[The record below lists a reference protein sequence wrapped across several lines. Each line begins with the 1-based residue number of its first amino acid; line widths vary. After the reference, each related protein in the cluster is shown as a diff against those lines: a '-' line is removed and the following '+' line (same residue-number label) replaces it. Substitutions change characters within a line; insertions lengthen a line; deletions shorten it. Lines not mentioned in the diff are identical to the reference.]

1 MSEPRL
7 TVALSNDF
15 FKAFARLPE
24 KARGKVAT
32 FISKFR
38 ANPRGTGLNYE
49 RIEGG
54 KDPFIRSLRVD
65 QDIRCIVRAPD
76 EGNTYVLLWIDKHDD
91 AYQWARRRTCHVNR
105 VSGALQVVDV
115 EAAEMAVGAE
125 TAGGDAFAAAA
136 SADLAS
142 NASASKN
149 GPAPTPAP
157 QAAEAQAP
165 ARSAPSVFIHCSDDQ
180 LMQLGVPEAL
190 LPAVRAVTS
199 EESLARLIEWVPQDC
214 VDGLILLA
222 DGKPIEAVVEEL
234 ERQRP
239 AEIDPSDV
247 AAALETP
254 ESQAQF
260 LVITDD
266 DVLEAMLSAPL
277 ECWRVFLHPSQR
289 RLVER
294 TWSGPV
300 RVLGGAGTG
309 KTVVAMHRARWLA
322 QQLIKSGAPG
332 RVLFTTFTRNLATD
346 IRANLTKICSPE
358 QLQRIEVIPLDGWV
372 MNFLKSQG
380 LQVRVFNDEA
390 RKSCWSLAMD
400 VADTS
405 LGLAERFYQEEWQE
419 VVLAQGCRSR
429 DDYLVARRVG
439 RGTRLS
445 REQRSRIW
453 PVFDAVRAEFRQ
465 RGLWEPEEAKQIA
478 ADLLNQPERAPLY
491 AAVVVDE
498 AQDLDLASFSLL
510 RALVGEARA
519 NDLFIVGD
527 PHQRIYGKPVV
538 LSRCGIDIRG
548 RSKKLRINYRTTE
561 ETRAWAT
568 AVLHGVDFD
577 DLDGGSESASDYRSL
592 LHGDAP
598 LVQGFE
604 DPADEQRFLVTTLR
618 QLRDEQQSLAST
630 CVTARTNKAVE
641 KLNGLLKAEG
651 FATRVIN
658 ADESDDPS
666 DPALRLATMHRVKGL
681 EFDQVFLPE
690 LDASQMPLQVELNKR
705 PDQLS
710 KDLFEQQER
719 SLLHVAATR
728 AKKRVVVSFSGKPSP
743 FLCRG

>member
-15 FKAFARLPE
+15 FKAFGRLPE
-24 KARGKVAT
+24 KAQGKVAT
-32 FISKFR
+32 FISRFR
-38 ANPRGTGLNYE
+38 DNPRSPGLNYE

-54 KDPFIRSLRVD
+54 KDPFIRSVRVD

-76 EGNTYVLLWIDKHDD
+76 TGDTYVLLWIDKHDD

-115 EAAEMAVGAE
+115 EAAEMAVSAE
-125 TAGGDAFAAAA
+125 TAVGDAIAAAVSEA
-136 SADLAS
+136 LA
-142 NASASKN
+142 N
-149 GPAPTPAP
+149 
-157 QAAEAQAP
+157 QAP
-165 ARSAPSVFIHCSDDQ
+165 VVQPVQAQVGSLFAHCSDDQ
-180 LMQLGVPEAL
+180 LMLLGVPEAL
-190 LPAVRAVTS
+190 LPAVRAVS
-199 EESLARLIEWVPQDC
+199 SDEALGRLIEWVPQDC

-222 DGKPIEAVVEEL
+222 DGKPIEAVIEEL

-239 AEIDPSDV
+239 AAIDPTDV

-254 ESQAQF
+254 ESKAEF

-277 ECWRVFLHPSQR
+277 ERWRVFLHPSQR

-294 TWSGPV
+294 QWSGAV

-322 QQLIKSGAPG
+322 NELIKTGAPG

-358 QLQRIEVIPLDGWV
+358 ELQRIEVIHLDGWV
-372 MNFLKSQG
+372 MTFLKGQG
-380 LQVRVFNDEA
+380 LQVRVFNEEA
-390 RKSCWSLAMD
+390 RDSCWSLAMD
-400 VADTS
+400 VAETS
-405 LGLAERFYQEEWQE
+405 LGLDERFYREEWKD

-429 DDYLVARRVG
+429 DEYLMARRVG

-445 REQRSRIW
+445 RPQRAQIW

-478 ADLLNQPERAPLY
+478 SDLIHKANQPPLY

-498 AQDLDLASFSLL
+498 AQDLDVASFSLL
-510 RALVGEARA
+510 RALVGEPRA

-527 PHQRIYGKPVV
+527 PHQRIYGKPLV

-548 RSKKLRINYRTTE
+548 RARKLRINYRTTE

-568 AVLHGVDFD
+568 AVLHGLDFD
-577 DLDGGSESASDYRSL
+577 DLDGGSDPASDTRSL
-592 LHGDAP
+592 LHGDQP

-604 DPADEQRFLVTTLR
+604 DPADEQTFLVSTLR
-618 QLRDEQQSLAST
+618 QLREEQQSLAST
-630 CVTARTNKAVE
+630 CVAARTNKAVE
-641 KLNGLLKAEG
+641 KLEALLKGEG
-651 FATRVIN
+651 FATRVIK
-658 ADESDDPS
+658 AEESDDPS

-681 EFDQVFLPE
+681 EFDQVFLPT

-705 PDQLS
+705 PDALS
-710 KDLFEQQER
+710 RELFEQQER

-728 AKKRVVVSFSGKPSP
+728 AKKRVVVSYSGKASP
-743 FLCRG
+743 FICQS

>member
-1 MSEPRL
+1 
-7 TVALSNDF
+7 
-15 FKAFARLPE
+15 
-24 KARGKVAT
+24 
-32 FISKFR
+32 
-38 ANPRGTGLNYE
+38 
-49 RIEGG
+49 
-54 KDPFIRSLRVD
+54 
-65 QDIRCIVRAPD
+65 
-76 EGNTYVLLWIDKHDD
+76 VLLWIDKHDE

-115 EAAEMAVGAE
+115 EAAELAVG
-125 TAGGDAFAAAA
+125 DAIAAAVSEA
-136 SADLAS
+136 LA
-142 NASASKN
+142 NQ
-149 GPAPTPAP
+149 TPA
-157 QAAEAQAP
+157 AQATPETSP
-165 ARSAPSVFIHCSDDQ
+165 AATAQPESPSLFSHCSDDQ
-180 LMQLGVPEAL
+180 LMLLGVPEAL

-199 EESLARLIEWVPQDC
+199 EEALSRLIEWVPQDC

-222 DGKPIEAVVEEL
+222 DGRPIEAVIEEL

-239 AEIDPSDV
+239 SAIDPTDV

-254 ESQAQF
+254 ESKAEF

-277 ECWRVFLHPSQR
+277 ERWRVFLHPSQR

-294 TWSGPV
+294 QWSGAV

-322 QQLIKSGAPG
+322 NELINTSSAG

-358 QLQRIEVIPLDGWV
+358 ELQRIEVIHLDGWV
-372 MNFLKSQG
+372 MNFLKGQG
-380 LQVRVFNDEA
+380 LQVRVFNEEA
-390 RKSCWSLAMD
+390 RDSCWSLAMD
-400 VADTS
+400 LADTS
-405 LGLAERFYQEEWQE
+405 LGLDERFYREEWKD

-429 DDYLVARRVG
+429 DEYLMARRVG

-445 REQRSRIW
+445 RPQRAQIW

-478 ADLLNQPERAPLY
+478 ADLIHKGDRLPLY

-498 AQDLDLASFSLL
+498 AQDLDVASFSLL
-510 RALVGEARA
+510 RALVGEPRA

-548 RSKKLRINYRTTE
+548 RSRKLRINYRTTE

-568 AVLHGVDFD
+568 AVLHGLDFD
-577 DLDGGSESASDYRSL
+577 DLDGGSDPASDTRSL
-592 LHGDAP
+592 LHGDDP

-604 DPADEQRFLVTTLR
+604 DPADEQKFLVSMLR

-630 CVTARTNKAVE
+630 CVAARTNKAVE
-641 KLNGLLKAEG
+641 KLEALLKGEG
-651 FATRVIN
+651 FSTRVIN
-658 ADESDDPS
+658 AEESDDPS

-681 EFDQVFLPE
+681 EFDQVFLPA

-705 PDQLS
+705 PDALS
-710 KDLFEQQER
+710 RELFEQQER

-728 AKKRVVVSFSGKPSP
+728 AKKRVVVSYSGKASP
-743 FLCRG
+743 FIGQS

>member
-1 MSEPRL
+1 MSESRL

-15 FKAFARLPE
+15 FKAFGRLPE

-38 ANPRGTGLNYE
+38 DNPRSPGLNYE

-54 KDPFIRSLRVD
+54 KDPFIRSIRVD

-76 EGNTYVLLWIDKHDD
+76 TGDTYVLLWIDKHDD

-115 EAAEMAVGAE
+115 EAAEMAVG
-125 TAGGDAFAAAA
+125 DAIAAAVSEA
-136 SADLAS
+136 LA
-142 NASASKN
+142 N
-149 GPAPTPAP
+149 
-157 QAAEAQAP
+157 QAP
-165 ARSAPSVFIHCSDDQ
+165 LAQTTPDTNPASTPQPESPSLFAHCSDDQ
-180 LMQLGVPEAL
+180 LMLLGVPEAL

-199 EESLARLIEWVPQDC
+199 DEALSRLIEWVPQDC

-222 DGKPIEAVVEEL
+222 DGQPIEAVIEEL

-239 AEIDPSDV
+239 AAIDPSDV

-254 ESQAQF
+254 ESKAEF

-277 ECWRVFLHPSQR
+277 ERWRVFLHPSQR

-294 TWSGPV
+294 QWSGAV

-322 QQLIKSGAPG
+322 NELIKTGASG

-358 QLQRIEVIPLDGWV
+358 ELQRIEVIHLDGWV
-372 MNFLKSQG
+372 MNFLKGQG
-380 LQVRVFNDEA
+380 LQVRVFNEEA
-390 RKSCWSLAMD
+390 RDSCWSLAMD

-405 LGLAERFYQEEWQE
+405 LGLDERFYREEWKD

-429 DDYLVARRVG
+429 DEYLMARRVG

-445 REQRSRIW
+445 RPQRAQIW

-478 ADLLNQPERAPLY
+478 ADLIHKAQQPPLY

-498 AQDLDLASFSLL
+498 AQDLDVASFSLL
-510 RALVGEARA
+510 RALVGEPRA

-527 PHQRIYGKPVV
+527 PHQRIYGKPLV

-548 RSKKLRINYRTTE
+548 RARKLRINYRTTE

-568 AVLHGVDFD
+568 AVLHGLDFD
-577 DLDGGSESASDYRSL
+577 DLDGGSDPASDYRSL
-592 LHGDAP
+592 LHGDQP
-598 LVQGFE
+598 LVQGFD
-604 DPADEQRFLVTTLR
+604 DPGEEQRFLVSTLR
-618 QLRDEQQSLAST
+618 QLREEQQSLAST
-630 CVTARTNKAVE
+630 CVAARTNKAVE
-641 KLNGLLKAEG
+641 KLEALLKGEG
-651 FATRVIN
+651 FATRVIQ
-658 ADESDDPS
+658 AEESDDPS

-681 EFDQVFLPE
+681 EFDQVFLPA

-705 PDQLS
+705 PDALS
-710 KDLFEQQER
+710 RELFEQQER

-728 AKKRVVVSFSGKPSP
+728 AKKRVVVSYSGKASP
-743 FLCRG
+743 FIGRS

>member
-1 MSEPRL
+1 MSESRL

-15 FKAFARLPE
+15 FKAFGRLPE

-38 ANPRGTGLNYE
+38 DNPRSPGLNYE

-54 KDPFIRSLRVD
+54 KDPFIRSIRVD
-65 QDIRCIVRAPD
+65 QEIRCIVRAPD
-76 EGNTYVLLWIDKHDD
+76 EGDTYVLLWIDKHDD

-115 EAAEMAVGAE
+115 EAAELAVG
-125 TAGGDAFAAAA
+125 DAIAAAVSEA
-136 SADLAS
+136 LA
-142 NASASKN
+142 NQAAVVQ
-149 GPAPTPAP
+149 PAPSP
-157 QAAEAQAP
+157 
-165 ARSAPSVFIHCSDDQ
+165 SAPSPSASAQGPVQVGSLFGHCSDDQ
-180 LMQLGVPEAL
+180 LMLLGVPEAL
-190 LPAVRAVTS
+190 LPAVRAVSS
-199 EESLARLIEWVPQDC
+199 EEALSRLIEWVPQDC

-222 DGKPIEAVVEEL
+222 DGQPIEAVIGEL

-239 AEIDPSDV
+239 AAIDPTDV
-247 AAALETP
+247 AAALQTP
-254 ESQAQF
+254 ESKAEF

-277 ECWRVFLHPSQR
+277 ERWRVFLHPSQR

-294 TWSGPV
+294 QWSGAV

-322 QQLIKSGAPG
+322 HELIKNRAPG

-358 QLQRIEVIPLDGWV
+358 ELQRIEVIHLDGWV
-372 MNFLKSQG
+372 MNVLKGQG
-380 LQVRVFNDEA
+380 LQVRVFNEEA
-390 RKSCWSLAMD
+390 RDSCWSLAMD

-405 LGLAERFYQEEWQE
+405 LGFDERFYREEWKD

-429 DDYLVARRVG
+429 DEYLMARRVG

-445 REQRSRIW
+445 RPQRAQIW

-478 ADLLNQPERAPLY
+478 ADLIHKADRPPTY

-498 AQDLDLASFSLL
+498 AQDLDVASFSLL
-510 RALVGEARA
+510 RALVGEPRA

-527 PHQRIYGKPVV
+527 PHQRIYGKPLV

-548 RSKKLRINYRTTE
+548 RARKLRINYRTTE

-568 AVLHGVDFD
+568 AVLHGLDFD
-577 DLDGGSESASDYRSL
+577 DLDGGSDPASDTRSL
-592 LHGDAP
+592 LHGDQP

-604 DPADEQRFLVTTLR
+604 DPGEEQRFLVNTLR

-630 CVTARTNKAVE
+630 CVAARTNKAVE
-641 KLNGLLKAEG
+641 KLEALLKGEG
-651 FATRVIN
+651 FATRVIK
-658 ADESDDPS
+658 AEESDDPS

-681 EFDQVFLPE
+681 EFDQVFLPA

-705 PDQLS
+705 PDALS
-710 KDLFEQQER
+710 RELFEQQER

-728 AKKRVVVSFSGKPSP
+728 AKKRVVVSYSGKASP
-743 FLCRG
+743 FIGRS

>member
-15 FKAFARLPE
+15 FKAFGRLPE
-24 KARGKVAT
+24 KAQGKVAT

-38 ANPRGTGLNYE
+38 DNPRSPGLNYE

-54 KDPFIRSLRVD
+54 KDPFIRSIRVD

-76 EGNTYVLLWIDKHDD
+76 TGDTYVLLWIDKHDD

-115 EAAEMAVGAE
+115 EAAEMAVG
-125 TAGGDAFAAAA
+125 DAIAAAVSEA
-136 SADLAS
+136 LA
-142 NASASKN
+142 NQ
-149 GPAPTPAP
+149 APVVQP
-157 QAAEAQAP
+157 AQAQ
-165 ARSAPSVFIHCSDDQ
+165 AKVGSLFAHCSDDQ
-180 LMQLGVPEAL
+180 LMLLGVPEAL
-190 LPAVRAVTS
+190 LPAVRAVSS
-199 EESLARLIEWVPQDC
+199 EEALSRLIEWVPQDC

-222 DGKPIEAVVEEL
+222 DGKPIEAVIEEL

-239 AEIDPSDV
+239 SAIDPTDV

-254 ESQAQF
+254 ESKAEF
-260 LVITDD
+260 LVITND

-277 ECWRVFLHPSQR
+277 ERWRVFLHPSQR

-294 TWSGPV
+294 QWSGAV

-322 QQLIKSGAPG
+322 NELIQSNTPG

-358 QLQRIEVIPLDGWV
+358 ELQRIEVIHLDGWV
-372 MNFLKSQG
+372 MTFLKGQG
-380 LQVRVFNDEA
+380 LQVRVFNEEA
-390 RKSCWSLAMD
+390 RDSCWSLAMD

-405 LGLAERFYQEEWQE
+405 LGLDDRFYREEWKD

-429 DDYLVARRVG
+429 DEYLMARRVG

-445 REQRSRIW
+445 RPQRAQIW

-478 ADLLNQPERAPLY
+478 ADLIHKGDRPPLY

-498 AQDLDLASFSLL
+498 AQDLDVASFSLL
-510 RALVGEARA
+510 RALVGEPRA

-527 PHQRIYGKPVV
+527 PHQRIYGKPLV

-548 RSKKLRINYRTTE
+548 RSRKLRINYRTTE

-568 AVLHGVDFD
+568 AVLHGLDFD
-577 DLDGGSESASDYRSL
+577 DLDGGSDPASDYRSL
-592 LHGDAP
+592 LHGDQP

-604 DPADEQRFLVTTLR
+604 DPGEEQRFLVRTLR
-618 QLRDEQQSLAST
+618 QLREEQQSLAST
-630 CVTARTNKAVE
+630 CVAARTNKAVE
-641 KLNGLLKAEG
+641 KLEALLKGEG
-651 FATRVIN
+651 FATRVIK
-658 ADESDDPS
+658 AEESDDPS

-681 EFDQVFLPE
+681 EFDQVFLPA

-705 PDQLS
+705 PDALS
-710 KDLFEQQER
+710 RELFEQQER

-728 AKKRVVVSFSGKPSP
+728 AKKRVVVSYSGKASP
-743 FLCRG
+743 FISRS

>member
-15 FKAFARLPE
+15 FKAFGRLPE
-24 KARGKVAT
+24 KARGKVAS

-38 ANPRGTGLNYE
+38 ANPRSPGLNYE

-54 KDPFIRSLRVD
+54 KDPFIRSIRVD

-76 EGNTYVLLWIDKHDD
+76 EGDTYVLLWIDKHDD

-115 EAAEMAVGAE
+115 EAAELAVSAE
-125 TAGGDAFAAAA
+125 TAVGDAIAAAVSEALANQTPPTQTTPEA
-136 SADLAS
+136 SPAAT
-142 NASASKN
+142 AQPESASLF
-149 GPAPTPAP
+149 
-157 QAAEAQAP
+157 
-165 ARSAPSVFIHCSDDQ
+165 ARVSDDQ
-180 LMQLGVPEAL
+180 LMLLGVPEAL

-199 EESLARLIEWVPQDC
+199 EEALSRLIEWVPQDC

-222 DGKPIEAVVEEL
+222 DGKPIEAVIDEL

-239 AEIDPSDV
+239 VAIDPTDV

-254 ESQAQF
+254 ESKAEF

-266 DVLEAMLSAPL
+266 DGLEAMLSAPL
-277 ECWRVFLHPSQR
+277 ERWRVFLHPSQR

-294 TWSGPV
+294 QWSGAV

-322 QQLIKSGAPG
+322 KELIQSNTPG

-358 QLQRIEVIPLDGWV
+358 ELQRIEVIHLDGWV
-372 MNFLKSQG
+372 MNFLKGQG
-380 LQVRVFNDEA
+380 LQVRVFNEEA
-390 RKSCWSLAMD
+390 RDSCWSLAMD
-400 VADTS
+400 LADTS
-405 LGLAERFYQEEWQE
+405 LGLDERFYREEWKD

-429 DDYLVARRVG
+429 DEYLMARRVG

-445 REQRSRIW
+445 RPQRAQIW

-478 ADLLNQPERAPLY
+478 ADLIHKADRPPLY

-498 AQDLDLASFSLL
+498 AQDLDVASFSLL
-510 RALVGEARA
+510 RALVGEPRT

-548 RSKKLRINYRTTE
+548 RSRKLRINYRTTE

-568 AVLHGVDFD
+568 AVLHGLDFD
-577 DLDGGSESASDYRSL
+577 DLDGGSDPASDYRSL
-592 LHGDAP
+592 LHGDDP

-604 DPADEQRFLVTTLR
+604 DPADEQTFLVSTLR
-618 QLRDEQQSLAST
+618 QLRDQQQSLAST
-630 CVTARTNKAVE
+630 CVAARTNKAVE
-641 KLNGLLKAEG
+641 KLEALLKGEG
-651 FATRVIN
+651 FSTRVIN

-681 EFDQVFLPE
+681 EFDQVFLPA

-705 PDQLS
+705 PDALS
-710 KDLFEQQER
+710 RELFEQQER

-728 AKKRVVVSFSGKPSP
+728 AKKRVVVSYSGKASP
-743 FLCRG
+743 FIGQS

>member
-15 FKAFARLPE
+15 FKAYGRLPE
-24 KARGKVAT
+24 KARSKVAT

-38 ANPRGTGLNYE
+38 ANPRNPGLNYE

-76 EGNTYVLLWIDKHDD
+76 GGDTYVLLWIDKHDD

-115 EAAEMAVGAE
+115 EAAEAAVG
-125 TAGGDAFAAAA
+125 DAIAAAVSEA
-136 SADLAS
+136 LAT
-142 NASASKN
+142 NTPATQVV
-149 GPAPTPAP
+149 GPAPNPP
-157 QAAEAQAP
+157 PLAEAAQPP
-165 ARSAPSVFIHCSDDQ
+165 ASPAASLFAHCSDDQ
-180 LMQLGVPEAL
+180 LMLLGVPEAL
-190 LPAVRAVTS
+190 LPAVRAVTT
-199 EESLARLIEWVPQDC
+199 EETLARLIEWVPQDC

-222 DGKPIEAVVEEL
+222 DGKAIEAVIEEL

-239 AEIDPSDV
+239 VAIDPTDV
-247 AAALETP
+247 AAALDTP
-254 ESQAQF
+254 ESKAEF

-277 ECWRVFLHPSQR
+277 ERWRVFLHPSQR

-294 TWSGPV
+294 TWSGAV

-322 QQLIKSGAPG
+322 KQLIASGAPG

-346 IRANLTKICSPE
+346 IRSNLTKICDPE
-358 QLQRIEVIPLDGWV
+358 QLQRIEVIHLDGWV

-390 RKSCWSLAMD
+390 REGCWSMAMD

-405 LGLAERFYQEEWQE
+405 LGLTLRFYQEEWQE

-439 RGTRLS
+439 RGTRLN
-445 REQRSRIW
+445 RDQRSRIW

-478 ADLLNQPERAPLY
+478 ADLLTQPGRAPLY

-498 AQDLDLASFSLL
+498 AQDLDLASFALL
-510 RALVGEARA
+510 RALVGEARP

-577 DLDGGSESASDYRSL
+577 DLDGGSDQTSDYRSL

-598 LVQGFE
+598 LVQGFA
-604 DPADEQRFLVTTLR
+604 DPAEEQRFLVTTLR
-618 QLRDEQQSLAST
+618 QLRDQQQSLAST

-641 KLNGLLKAEG
+641 KLEGWLKAEG

-681 EFDQVFLPE
+681 EFDQVFLPG
-690 LDASQMPLQVELNKR
+690 LDASQMPLEFELNNR
-705 PDQLS
+705 PDPLS

-728 AKKRVVVSFSGKPSP
+728 AKKRVVVSFSGKASP
-743 FLCRG
+743 FLRPA

>member
-38 ANPRGTGLNYE
+38 ANPRGPGLNYE
-49 RIEGG
+49 PIQGG
-54 KDPFIRSLRVD
+54 KDPYIRSLRVD

-76 EGNTYVLLWIDKHDD
+76 RGNTYVILWIDKHDD

-125 TAGGDAFAAAA
+125 TAVGDAIAAAVSEALARSAA
-136 SADLAS
+136 SPQL
-142 NASASKN
+142 
-149 GPAPTPAP
+149 GPAATPAP
-157 QAAEAQAP
+157 LAAEAQAP
-165 ARSAPSVFIHCSDDQ
+165 PSAAISLFAHCSDDQ
-180 LMQLGVPEAL
+180 LMLLGVPEAL
-190 LPAVRAVTS
+190 LPAVRAVGS
-199 EESLARLIEWVPQDC
+199 DEALSRLIEWVPQDC

-222 DGKPIEAVVEEL
+222 DGKAIEAVIEEL

-239 AEIDPSDV
+239 VAIDPTDV
-247 AAALETP
+247 AAALDTP
-254 ESQAQF
+254 ESRAEF

-277 ECWRVFLHPSQR
+277 ERWRVFLHPSQR

-294 TWSGPV
+294 SWSGPV

-309 KTVVAMHRARWLA
+309 KTVVAMHRARWLSE
-322 QQLIKSGAPG
+322 QLIQSGSPG
-332 RVLFTTFTRNLATD
+332 RLLFTTFTRNLATD

-358 QLQRIEVIPLDGWV
+358 QLQRIEVIHLDGWV
-372 MNFLKSQG
+372 MSFLRSQG

-390 RKSCWSLAMD
+390 RESCWSMAMG

-405 LGLAERFYQEEWQE
+405 LGLAMRFYQEEWKE

-478 ADLLNQPERAPLY
+478 TDLLNQPERAALY

-510 RALVGEARA
+510 RALVGEPRA

-548 RSKKLRINYRTTE
+548 RAKKLRINYRTTE

-568 AVLHGVDFD
+568 AVLHGVNFD
-577 DLDGGSESASDYRSL
+577 DLDGGSDSATDYRSL
-592 LHGDAP
+592 LHGDVP

-618 QLRDEQQSLAST
+618 QLREEQQSLAST
-630 CVTARTNKAVE
+630 CVTARTNKAVA
-641 KLNGLLKAEG
+641 KLDGLLKAEG
-651 FATRVIN
+651 FTTRVIN

-681 EFDQVFLPE
+681 EFDQVFLPD
-690 LDASQMPLQVELNKR
+690 LDASQMPLQVELNQR
-705 PDQLS
+705 PDPLS
-710 KDLFEQQER
+710 RDLFEQQER

-728 AKKRVVVSFSGKPSP
+728 ARKRVVVSFSGQPSP
-743 FLCRG
+743 FIRPA

>member
-15 FKAFARLPE
+15 FKAYGRLPE
-24 KARGKVAT
+24 KARSKVAT

-38 ANPRGTGLNYE
+38 ANPRSSGLNYE

-76 EGNTYVLLWIDKHDD
+76 GGDTYVLLWIDKHDD

-115 EAAEMAVGAE
+115 EAAEAAVG
-125 TAGGDAFAAAA
+125 DAIAAAVSEA
-136 SADLAS
+136 LAT
-142 NASASKN
+142 NTPATQVV
-149 GPAPTPAP
+149 GPAPNPP
-157 QAAEAQAP
+157 PLAEAAQPP
-165 ARSAPSVFIHCSDDQ
+165 ASPAASLFAHCSDDQ
-180 LMQLGVPEAL
+180 LMLLGVPEAL
-190 LPAVRAVTS
+190 LPAVRAVTT
-199 EESLARLIEWVPQDC
+199 EETLARLIEWVPQDC

-222 DGKPIEAVVEEL
+222 DGKAIEAVIEEL

-239 AEIDPSDV
+239 VAIDPTDV
-247 AAALETP
+247 AAALDTP
-254 ESQAQF
+254 ESKAEF

-266 DVLEAMLSAPL
+266 DELEAMLSAPL
-277 ECWRVFLHPSQR
+277 ERWRVFLHPSQR

-294 TWSGPV
+294 TWSGAV

-322 QQLIKSGAPG
+322 KQLIASGAPG

-346 IRANLTKICSPE
+346 IRANLTKICEPE
-358 QLQRIEVIPLDGWV
+358 QLQRIEVIHLDGWV

-390 RKSCWSLAMD
+390 RESCWSMAMD

-405 LGLAERFYQEEWQE
+405 LGLANRFYQEEWQE

-439 RGTRLS
+439 RGTRLN
-445 REQRSRIW
+445 RDQRSRIW

-478 ADLLNQPERAPLY
+478 ADLLTQPGRAPLY

-498 AQDLDLASFSLL
+498 AQDLDLASFALL

-538 LSRCGIDIRG
+538 LSRSGIDIRG

-577 DLDGGSESASDYRSL
+577 DLDGGSDQTSDYRSL

-598 LVQGFE
+598 LVQGFA
-604 DPADEQRFLVTTLR
+604 DPADEQRFLVTTLS

-641 KLNGLLKAEG
+641 KLEGWLKAEG

-681 EFDQVFLPE
+681 EFDQVFLPG
-690 LDASQMPLQVELNKR
+690 LDASQMPLQFELNNR
-705 PDQLS
+705 PDPLS

-728 AKKRVVVSFSGKPSP
+728 AKKRVVVSFSGKASP
-743 FLCRG
+743 FLRPA

>member
-15 FKAFARLPE
+15 FKAFACLPE

-49 RIEGG
+49 HIEGG

-76 EGNTYVLLWIDKHDD
+76 EGNTYVILWIDKHDD

-115 EAAEMAVGAE
+115 EAAEIAVG
-125 TAGGDAFAAAA
+125 DAIAAAVSEA
-136 SADLAS
+136 LAS
-142 NASASKN
+142 NTPAAQV
-149 GPAPTPAP
+149 GPAPTQPP
-157 QAAEAQAP
+157 QATKAQA
-165 ARSAPSVFIHCSDDQ
+165 SASAAASLFAHCSDDQ
-180 LMQLGVPEAL
+180 LMLLGVPEAL

-199 EESLARLIEWVPQDC
+199 EETLSRLIEWVPQDC

-222 DGKPIEAVVEEL
+222 DGKAIEAVIEEL

-239 AEIDPSDV
+239 VAIDPTDV
-247 AAALETP
+247 AAALDTP
-254 ESQAQF
+254 ESKAEF

-277 ECWRVFLHPSQR
+277 ERWRVFLHPSQR

-294 TWSGPV
+294 TWSGAV

-309 KTVVAMHRARWLA
+309 KTVVAMHRTRWLA
-322 QQLIKSGAPG
+322 QQLIESGAPG

-358 QLQRIEVIPLDGWV
+358 QLQRIEVIHLDGWV

-390 RKSCWSLAMD
+390 RDSCWSMAMD

-405 LGLAERFYQEEWQE
+405 LGLAERFYKEEWKE

-445 REQRSRIW
+445 RPQRAQIW

-478 ADLLNQPERAPLY
+478 ADLIHKADRPPLY

-498 AQDLDLASFSLL
+498 AQDFDVASFSLL
-510 RALVGEARA
+510 RALVGEPRA

-548 RSKKLRINYRTTE
+548 RGRKLRINYRTTE

-568 AVLHGVDFD
+568 AVLHSLDFD
-577 DLDGGSESASDYRSL
+577 DLDGGSDPASDYRSL
-592 LHGDAP
+592 LHGDHP

-604 DPADEQRFLVTTLR
+604 DPAEEQRFLVNTLR
-618 QLRDEQQSLAST
+618 QLRGEQQSLAST
-630 CVTARTNKAVE
+630 CVAARTNKAVE
-641 KLNGLLKAEG
+641 KLNGLLQGEG
-651 FATRVIN
+651 FTTRVIN

-681 EFDQVFLPE
+681 EFDQVFLPA

-705 PDQLS
+705 PDALS
-710 KDLFEQQER
+710 RELFEQQER

-728 AKKRVVVSFSGKPSP
+728 AKKRVVVSYSGKPSP
-743 FLCRG
+743 FISRS

>member
-15 FKAFARLPE
+15 FKAFGRLPE

-38 ANPRGTGLNYE
+38 ANPRSPGLNYE

-54 KDPFIRSLRVD
+54 KDSFIRSIRVD

-76 EGNTYVLLWIDKHDD
+76 EGDTYVLLWIDKHDD

-115 EAAEMAVGAE
+115 EAAEMAVG
-125 TAGGDAFAAAA
+125 DAIAAAVSEA
-136 SADLAS
+136 LA
-142 NASASKN
+142 N
-149 GPAPTPAP
+149 
-157 QAAEAQAP
+157 QAP
-165 ARSAPSVFIHCSDDQ
+165 VDQRAQPQTHVDSLFAHCSDDQ
-180 LMQLGVPEAL
+180 LMLLGVPEAL
-190 LPAVRAVTS
+190 LPAVRAVSS
-199 EESLARLIEWVPQDC
+199 EEALSRLIEWVPQDC

-222 DGKPIEAVVEEL
+222 DGKPIEVVIEEL

-239 AEIDPSDV
+239 AAIDPSDV

-254 ESQAQF
+254 ESKAEF

-277 ECWRVFLHPSQR
+277 ERWRVFLHPSQR

-294 TWSGPV
+294 QWNGAV

-322 QQLIKSGAPG
+322 NEMIKTSAPG

-358 QLQRIEVIPLDGWV
+358 ELQRIEVIHLDGWV
-372 MNFLKSQG
+372 MKFLKAQG
-380 LQVRVFNDEA
+380 LQVRVFNEEA
-390 RKSCWSLAMD
+390 RDSCWSLAMD
-400 VADTS
+400 LADTS
-405 LGLAERFYQEEWQE
+405 LGLDKRFYQEEWKD

-429 DDYLVARRVG
+429 DEYLMARRVG

-445 REQRSRIW
+445 RPQRAQIW

-478 ADLLNQPERAPLY
+478 TDLIHKSAGSPLY
-491 AAVVVDE
+491 TAVVVDE
-498 AQDLDLASFSLL
+498 AQDLDAASFSLL
-510 RALVGEARA
+510 RALVGDPRP

-548 RSKKLRINYRTTE
+548 RARKLRINYRTTE

-568 AVLHGVDFD
+568 AVLHGLDFD
-577 DLDGGSESASDYRSL
+577 DLDGGMDQTTDYRSL
-592 LHGDAP
+592 LHGDLP
-598 LVQGFE
+598 LVKGFE
-604 DPADEQRFLVTTLR
+604 DPAEEQRFLSDTLR
-618 QLRDEQQSLAST
+618 QLQQEQGTLAAT
-630 CVTARTNKAVE
+630 CVTARTKRGVE
-641 KLNGLLKAEG
+641 DLNTALQQAG
-651 FATRVIN
+651 FSTRVIN
-658 ADESDDPS
+658 KDESDDPS
-666 DPALRLATMHRVKGL
+666 DPSLRLATMHRVKGL
-681 EFDQVFLPE
+681 EFDQMFIPGLDQAQMPYRFE
-690 LDASQMPLQVELNKR
+690 LDQR
-705 PDQLS
+705 PDQVS
-710 KDLFEQQER
+710 RELFEQQER

-728 AKKRVVVSFSGKPSP
+728 AKKRVVVTYSGKPSS
-743 FLCRG
+743 LLGNSAVAG